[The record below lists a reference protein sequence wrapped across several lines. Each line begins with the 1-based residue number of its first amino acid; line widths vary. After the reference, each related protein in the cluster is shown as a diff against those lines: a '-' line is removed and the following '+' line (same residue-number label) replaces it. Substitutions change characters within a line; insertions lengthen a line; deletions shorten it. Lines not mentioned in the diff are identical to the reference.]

1 MEDEGEGE
9 ERESSWSDSQLPFSE
24 GAGSVEV
31 RVGLSFGT
39 GTLGNGL
46 DPSNKPVYGF
56 ELEDDASEEEGCE
69 SNGHDPRD
77 CEGG

>member
-1 MEDEGEGE
+1 MEDEGE
-9 ERESSWSDSQLPFSE
+9 ERVSSWSDSQLPFSE
-24 GAGSVEV
+24 GAGLVQV
-31 RVGLSFGT
+31 RVGLNFGT

-56 ELEDDASEEEGCE
+56 ELEDDASSEEGWE
-69 SNGHDPRD
+69 SSGHGPRD